1 MFKKYS
7 FKHLLFLSMTS
18 LFLVSIAIIIAVNYR
33 VSVTEIVNLSA
44 QQQRTN
50 LLLIQESLNE
60 QLRSIEN
67 NAVVMARQSNLRNVI
82 SGGTSYYQA
91 NLLTLDLS
99 NTVYTNGSVHSI
111 EIFMNEPPTN
121 NIQNPVRYGEL
132 EQALETTWMNVFDE
146 YAAAW
151 VGIRSIEMIYGEDRV
166 ISHARVIKN
175 ARGQTEGILVV
186 NLDPLIVENW
196 LRKFDLASTLYLV
209 NNTGH
214 VLASTN
220 VAGIGENF
228 YRPDI
233 LTDSAEQT
241 HSHTIDD
248 ELIVTSALLP
258 YQWTLIGVT
267 PYQALTQSSVLVAQ
281 RLISL
286 GVITIS
292 VALIIALLL
301 SKQLTKPIKELTC
314 LMNHYQ
320 LNRSQQ
326 QIPDDYKNE
335 FGQLFSGYK
344 NLINRN
350 EQLHHSYIKKY
361 KQHKQ
366 AELKALQANI
376 NPHFLYNTLDQI
388 NWRAIEHG
396 DDDMSRI
403 IELLGEMLR
412 IGLSN
417 GESILT
423 IENEVDYLEKY
434 LKLQLIRMKGN
445 FMYDLTVAA
454 SVKQALIPKLTL
466 QPFVENAIVHGLAGI
481 AHGKLELS
489 VTQVDKRIIISI
501 KDNGIG
507 ADSFKKKQGD
517 SKSGGYGIQ
526 NVRERLTHYF
536 NYQAKL
542 TLSNHQQGGVEVQ
555 INIPFITDQHEL
567 G

>member
-1 MFKKYS
+1 
-7 FKHLLFLSMTS
+7 MTS